1 MTDATG
7 RQLGDYRLAELIGSG
22 GMGQVYLAEHVH
34 LRKTYAVKVLPAEL
48 AADKGFVARFY
59 DEARVMAELRHPHI
73 VQVHNMGCWEGVYFL
88 AMDYV
93 TGPDGKPQSLHD
105 DLKRQPE
112 SRLPERQVQ
121 RWAIQI
127 AEALSY
133 AHGRGVVHR
142 DLKPGNVLIDAEG
155 NVKLTD
161 FGLAK
166 AIGEDFIQSQIHQ
179 TIRQTLTGRSRG
191 PGRPAAPTD
200 TLDMAQTLPAD
211 DRPSGGSP
219 RGSGSSSLL
228 GTYDYMAPEQR
239 GEIAGRVDGRTD
251 IYAFGVLLYRLL
263 TGKRP
268 VGMTKPPSQ
277 IVPGLSRRWDSIMTD
292 CLADDPAERYAS
304 ANDLLGDL
312 RRVRPARL
320 TGAGRRMKLL
330 AVLLLIAAL
339 AAGGV
344 YGGSLW
350 RNHQAHQAE
359 QARLTQERHRAE
371 ESRQAEEA
379 RLAQLAEA
387 KRVEIV
393 RLLGLARQALA
404 SDQYGPAGESVRKVL
419 DLDAA
424 NAEALKLRAEIASR
438 AGLAEAAPAKAQAE
452 LTWSRTKGLDRGEG
466 FGEQLDRVAVALG
479 AAQTLFE
486 QKDYGQALV
495 KYQQVSAECERLGKL
510 ETERQAARQ
519 SRDQAESAATSAKL
533 AGAETEAGPLWRG
546 AAGLSSQAGSEYS
559 SGRFA
564 EAGKLW
570 ESSRAE
576 YAKAK
581 AYAEGVRSVREAKAR
596 YESELSRLDAAKLSR
611 YGGEAWAKVAGQVQA
626 AQAAGED
633 FGKAASAYDEATKL
647 LASAAAAAEAGWKEA
662 QFASLLTEVRGVL
675 ASLPRPED
683 ITAAQR
689 TQVQQA
695 LRAIESALVIK
706 PSDPEALA
714 LKGRLEQYYTPS
726 AYTAWP
732 FDANEA
738 KRRQA
743 ETAAAL
749 RVPAKTS
756 VDLGNGVK
764 MELVLIPAGEFMM
777 GSLETEKDRSSDE
790 GPQHRV
796 RISQSFYMG
805 KYEVTQE
812 QYEAVTGNNPS
823 RFQGA
828 KNPVEQVSWHDAM
841 EFCKRLSEK
850 VGREIRLPT
859 EAEWEYACRSGTP
872 TAFHYGNS
880 LSSDQAN
887 FNGNFPYGGA
897 GKGVYRRK
905 MVSVGSFQPNA
916 WGLYDMHGN
925 VWKWCGDVWHENYT
939 GAPTDGSAWMTGGT
953 QDFRVLRGGSWGE
966 SADDCRSSSRHW
978 LTPADTDSE
987 LGFRVVVWNVK

>member
-1 MTDATG
+1 V
-7 RQLGDYRLAELIGSG
+7 R
-22 GMGQVYLAEHVH
+22 
-34 LRKTYAVKVLPAEL
+34 
-48 AADKGFVARFY
+48 
-59 DEARVMAELRHPHI
+59 
-73 VQVHNMGCWEGVYFL
+73 
-88 AMDYV
+88 
-93 TGPDGKPQSLHD
+93 
-105 DLKRQPE
+105 
-112 SRLPERQVQ
+112 

-179 TIRQTLTGRSRG
+179 TIRQTLAGRSRG
-191 PGRPAAPTD
+191 PGGRPAAPTD
-200 TLDMAQTLPAD
+200 TLDLAQTLPAD

-239 GEIAGRVDGRTD
+239 GEGTGKIDQRTD
-251 IYAFGVLLYRLL
+251 IYGFGVLLYRML
-263 TGKRP
+263 TGQRP
-268 VGMTKPPSQ
+268 VGMAKPPSQ
-277 IVPGLSRRWDSIMTD
+277 LAGVKKEWDRISGRCMEMRPENRYPSATEL
-292 CLADDPAERYAS
+292 LADMT
-304 ANDLLGDL
+304 
-312 RRVRPARL
+312 RL
-320 TGAGRRMKLL
+320 QGRRRSAVL

-350 RNHQAHQAE
+350 REHQAHQAE
-359 QARLTQERHRAE
+359 QTRLTQERHRAE
-371 ESRQAEEA
+371 ESRHAEEA
-379 RLAQLAEA
+379 RLAQLAET

-424 NAEALKLRAEIASR
+424 NAEALKLRAEIAGR

-466 FGEQLDRVAVALG
+466 FGDQLDRVEVALG

-495 KYQQVSAECERLGKL
+495 KYQQVSAECEHLGKL
-510 ETERQAARQ
+510 EAERQTARQ
-519 SRDQAESAATSAKL
+519 SRDQAESAATSAKS
-533 AGAETEAGPLWRG
+533 AGAEAEAGPLWRG

-559 SGRFA
+559 SGRFT

-647 LASAAAAAEAGWKEA
+647 LPSAAAAAETGWKEA
-662 QFASLLTEVRGVL
+662 QFASLLAEVRGIL
-675 ASLPRPED
+675 ASLPSRLED
-683 ITAAQR
+683 VTAAQR
-689 TQVQQA
+689 TGIQQA
-695 LRAIESALVIK
+695 LRAIESALAIK

-714 LKGRLEQYYTPS
+714 LKGRIEQYYTPS
-726 AYTAWP
+726 VYTAWP

-749 RVPAKTS
+749 GVPAKTS
-756 VDLGNGVK
+756 VDLGKGVP
-764 MELVLIPAGEFMM
+764 MELVLIPAGELMI
-777 GSLETEKDRSSDE
+777 GSPETETNRDSDE

-796 RISQSFYMG
+796 RISQPFYMG
-805 KYEVTQE
+805 KFEVTQE
-812 QYEAVTGNNPS
+812 QYQAVMGQNPS

-828 KNPVEQVSWHDAM
+828 KNPVEQVSWNDAV
-841 EFCKRLSEK
+841 EFCQKLSQK
-850 VGREIRLPT
+850 TGRPICLPT
-859 EAEWEYACRSGTP
+859 EAEWEYACHSGTA
-872 TAFHYGNS
+872 TAFYYGDS
-880 LSSDQAN
+880 LSSEQAN
-887 FNGNFPYGGA
+887 FDGNYPYGGA
-897 GKGVYRRK
+897 GKGVYRQK
-905 MVSVGSFQPNA
+905 PVAAGSFQPNT
-916 WGLYDMHGN
+916 WGVYDMHGN
-925 VWKWCGDVWHENYT
+925 VWEWCNDWYGSYASGEQTDPTGPSSGD
-939 GAPTDGSAWMTGGT
+939 D
-953 QDFRVLRGGSWGE
+953 RVLRGGSW
-966 SADDCRSSSRHW
+966 ADGASGCRSSSRYW
-978 LTPADTDSE
+978 DTPTSSLDSY
-987 LGFRVVVWNVK
+987 GFRVVVGNVK